1 MVLNTLSG
9 GCCSTLA
16 ARQAARKRLRKRG
29 FLERSLASF
38 KLGFL
43 DSGARLLK
51 NSSVKE
57 SCRAGL
63 PYVPEKLVSA
73 PLEILMKMRVDT
85 LWHGGLKTTWQEGGM
100 GGKEAGACLRA
111 FSLHEVELSKNFKAS
126 LVKGEVVSPDGS
138 EICTWT
144 GVLSNS

>member
-1 MVLNTLSG
+1 MLQYPCHQTS
-9 GCCSTLA
+9 SKEEA
-16 ARQAARKRLRKRG
+16 
-29 FLERSLASF
+29 F

-57 SCRAGL
+57 NCRAGL

-85 LWHGGLKTTWQEGGM
+85 LWHGGLKAT
-100 GGKEAGACLRA
+100 
-111 FSLHEVELSKNFKAS
+111 
-126 LVKGEVVSPDGS
+126 
-138 EICTWT
+138 
-144 GVLSNS
+144 